1 MAKAFTF
8 AIVTLVAIQYEG
20 LVVLFIYNRDN
31 LMFTF
36 VLVSMTTITI
46 WGYTAMY
53 EIPLSF
59 LT

>member
-1 MAKAFTF
+1 M
-8 AIVTLVAIQYEG
+8 VTLVAIQYKG
-20 LVVLFIYNRDN
+20 LVVLFIYNGDN

-46 WGYTAMY
+46 WGYTATVY
-53 EIPLSF
+53 EISLSF